1 MLAARTT
8 AFLRGVAIVALLFV
22 AGCESMPVQEMSDAR
37 QAIMAAKE
45 AGAEEHAA
53 EALLAAE
60 ESLHS
65 AEKYLNSKNYGVAR
79 REALRQSG
87 IRVSLPTAV
96 DGTIVGFIMAG
107 GDFGEFGRHCLA

>member
-1 MLAARTT
+1 MVAALLLAA
-8 AFLRGVAIVALLFV
+8 A
-22 AGCESMPVQEMSDAR
+22 CESMPVQEMSDAR

-65 AEKYLNSKNYGVAR
+65 AEKYLNSGNYAIAR
-79 REALRQSG
+79 REAVDAKSKAIDAL
-87 IRVSLPTAV
+87 RVSEASVEDPN
-96 DGTIVGFIMAG
+96 
-107 GDFGEFGRHCLA
+107 

>member
-8 AFLRGVAIVALLFV
+8 AFLRGVAILTLLFG

-45 AGAEEHAA
+45 AGAEEYAA
-53 EALLAAE
+53 ETLLAAE

-65 AEKYLNSKNYGVAR
+65 AEKYLNSKSYGVAR
-79 REALRQSG
+79 REALEAKSKAIDALRLSEATRESQN
-87 IRVSLPTAV
+87 
-96 DGTIVGFIMAG
+96 
-107 GDFGEFGRHCLA
+107 

>member
-8 AFLRGVAIVALLFV
+8 AFLRGVALLTLLIP

-53 EALLAAE
+53 EELLAEMRACPPAPGFE
-60 ESLHS
+60 RVEIPGERERDH
-65 AEKYLNSKNYGVAR
+65 R
-79 REALRQSG
+79 RNA
-87 IRVSLPTAV
+87 A
-96 DGTIVGFIMAG
+96 GTIAVPEPTWRQIL
-107 GDFGEFGRHCLA
+107 DLAARLGVVPAHRPS